1 MRKVI
6 FPSAVVV
13 SSELQSVGK
22 LPAIVY
28 PIDQKNMI
36 SLFREHYFVPGGA
49 DSFEIVTYEAHEKVA
64 RRIKECD
71 NVHLWRLDVKKDIGY
86 TVWYG
91 LSHAGLEDGD
101 TVIINFADVIVLEKL
116 PEPRADIC
124 YYAESD
130 ASSKWTFFKERQ
142 GRITEIYD
150 KLDDIR
156 QVGSNRMFIG
166 LFAIAHPKDFCDIL
180 EDTLMN
186 VHLGAA
192 DSLYIALMEY
202 SRRFPLQMV
211 QPDEWFD
218 VGHLDKYYDAQL
230 AIKSRTFNHITIDR
244 SRGML
249 IKRSDD
255 KEKFINEIKWYL
267 KLPADIEYIRPRIF
281 SYSLGYDDAY
291 VSMEYYAYHTL
302 HELFL
307 YGDLTE
313 EQWSKIFKRIRFILQ
328 DMGRYVTDD
337 HLVRASLEDMY
348 LHKTL
353 KRVETLRGQAPLVD
367 FAKPLVINGKT
378 YRSLDETLERL
389 PKLIRE
395 KLFGI
400 DRFTIIHG
408 DLCFANML
416 VDSNYS
422 FVKCI
427 DPRGSFGSYDIY
439 GDQRYELAKLLH
451 SIEGKYDYII
461 KDMFELDCRGN
472 EIEFHVQEQEHSCAV
487 LDIFNLIF
495 RTELEGRIEE
505 IRLIEALL
513 FISMIPLHTESRK
526 HQLAMLATGIKILSE
541 VVDISQGSM
550 LHGDD

>member
-6 FPSAVVV
+6 FPSAIVV

-36 SLFREHYFVPGGA
+36 SLFRDHYFVPGGA
-49 DSFEIVTYEAHEKVA
+49 DSFEIVTYEANEKVA

-91 LSHAGLEDGD
+91 LSNAGLEDGD

-116 PEPRADIC
+116 PEPGADIC

-180 EDTLMN
+180 EYTLTN

-192 DSLYIALMEY
+192 DSLYIALREY
-202 SRRFPLQMV
+202 SRRYPFKMV
-211 QPDEWFD
+211 KPQEWFD
-218 VGHLDKYYDAQL
+218 IGHLDKYYDAQL
-230 AIKSRTFNHITIDR
+230 AIKSRSFNHITIDR

-255 KEKFINEIKWYL
+255 REKFINEIKWYL

-281 SYSLGYDDAY
+281 SYSLSYDDAY

-313 EQWSKIFKRIRFILQ
+313 EQWTKIFRRIRFILQ
-328 DMGRYVTDD
+328 DMSRYTTDD
-337 HLVRASLEDMY
+337 FAVKASAEEMY
-348 LHKTL
+348 LKKTL
-353 KRVETLRGQAPLVD
+353 KRMEKMRENSPLLVD
-367 FAKPLVINGKT
+367 FDRPLIINGEK
-378 YRSLDETLERL
+378 YLSLNEIMARL
-389 PKLIRE
+389 PELIKE
-395 KLFGI
+395 KLLEI
-400 DRFTIIHG
+400 DKFTIIHG

-427 DPRGSFGSYDIY
+427 DPRGSFGAYDIY
-439 GDQRYELAKLLH
+439 GDPRYELAKLLH

-461 KDMFELDCRGN
+461 KDLFEINCSDN
-472 EIEFHVQEQEHSCAV
+472 EIEYHVTEQEHSCAV
-487 LDIFNLIF
+487 LDIFNSVF
-495 RTELEGRIEE
+495 KAELEGQEKE
-505 IRLIEALL
+505 IKLIEALL
-513 FISMIPLHTESRK
+513 FISMIPLHTESKK
-526 HQLAMLATGIKILSE
+526 HQLAMLATGIILLAG
-541 VVDISQGSM
+541 VTDIAGEQTYGK
-550 LHGDD
+550 